1 MIRMNEFN
9 KPQIRDNIKPE
20 VEEFIVQTQL
30 DNVAKILDGKLS
42 HYIVSDKTTTHKKYV
57 IEYEHNH
64 KN

>member
-1 MIRMNEFN
+1 MTEFN
-9 KPQIRDNIKPE
+9 KPGPSTEITPE

-64 KN
+64 KS

>member
-1 MIRMNEFN
+1 MDEFN
-9 KPQIRDNIKPE
+9 KPGLSTGITPE

-30 DNVAKILDGKLS
+30 DNITKILGGKLS
-42 HYIVSDKTTTHKKYV
+42 HYIVTDKTTAHKKYV

>member
-1 MIRMNEFN
+1 MSDFNNPGSSIGITPEFT
-9 KPQIRDNIKPE
+9 DF
-20 VEEFIVQTQL
+20 VVQNQL
-30 DNVAKILDGKLS
+30 DNVTKILDGKLS

>member
-1 MIRMNEFN
+1 MTEFN
-9 KPQIRDNIKPE
+9 KPGPSTEITSE

>member
-1 MIRMNEFN
+1 MDDFN
-9 KPQIRDNIKPE
+9 TPGSSRVGITTE
-20 VEEFIVQTQL
+20 VTNFIVQTQL
-30 DNVAKILDGKLS
+30 ENVTKILDGKLS

>member
-9 KPQIRDNIKPE
+9 KPQIRDNITPE